1 VTLRRSAT
9 PPDQTN
15 DLTPLFSQ
23 MYPKLRNGIEPFLAA
38 DENGETFVGLR
49 DQFELS
55 SQQLFISQDL
65 FYLLEFFDGK
75 TSVMEIRAS
84 YMKKFNKFLFEN
96 RLQELIEMLDKSC
109 LLDNQRAAEKL
120 LEIQQE
126 YRKIPNRLPV
136 CAGSSYPEDATAL
149 AGFLDKLM
157 QNVPHVN
164 KGVSGA
170 VPIKAVV
177 APHIDIRLGGR
188 TFAHTYSS
196 LLNGPPVDLF
206 VILGIGHY
214 GIQNLF
220 ALTDKNF
227 LTPDGAAITDTHL
240 VNDILKRCHND
251 FMAEELIHREEH
263 SIELQTVFLNH
274 YFKNFKILPVLCSFS
289 NQLFGDPE
297 QVKIYNDFI
306 DSVKAALSVY
316 RGTVCYIA
324 SVDFAHVGIKY
335 GDPKRPDPVYLAHVE
350 QNDRQL
356 LNALTVQDRVEFQ
369 QIFKRTNDPF
379 HVCGYSAL
387 TALLDLMP
395 PARGQL
401 LDYNTAVIDN
411 LNSTVT
417 FSSMIFS

>member
-15 DLTPLFSQ
+15 DQPPLFLQ

-38 DENGETFVGLR
+38 DENGEWFVGLR
-49 DQFELS
+49 DQLELS

-65 FYLLEFFDGK
+65 FYLLQFFDGK
-75 TSVMEIRAS
+75 TSVMEIRAL
-84 YMKKFNKFLFEN
+84 YMKQFNKFLFEN
-96 RLQELIEMLDKSC
+96 RLQELIEMLDKSY

-120 LEIQQE
+120 FEIRDE
-126 YRKIPNRLPV
+126 YRKLPNRLPV
-136 CAGSSYPEDATAL
+136 CAGSSYPEEAAAL

-157 QNVPHVN
+157 QNVQAAEFGSSFN
-164 KGVSGA
+164 K
-170 VPIKAVV
+170 PIKAVV
-177 APHIDIRLGGR
+177 APHIDIRLGSR
-188 TFAHTYSS
+188 TFAHIYTS
-196 LLNGPPVDLF
+196 LLNGPQVDLF
-206 VILGIGHY
+206 VILGIGHF

-227 LTPDGAAITDTHL
+227 ITPDGTAITDAHL
-240 VNDILKRCHND
+240 VNDIMKRCHND

-289 NQLFGDPE
+289 NQLFDDPE
-297 QVKIYNDFI
+297 QVKIYTDFI
-306 DSVKAALSVY
+306 DSVKAALSIY
-316 RGTVCYIA
+316 RGSVCYIA
-324 SVDFAHVGIKY
+324 SVDLAHVGIKY
-335 GDPKRPDPVYLAHVE
+335 GDPDRPDPVYLAHVE

-356 LNALTVQDRVEFQ
+356 LSALAAQDHREWQ
-369 QIFKRTNDPF
+369 QIFKLTNDQF
-379 HVCGYSAL
+379 HICGYSAL

-401 LDYNTAVIDN
+401 LDYNSATMDN

-417 FSSMIFS
+417 FTGMIFT